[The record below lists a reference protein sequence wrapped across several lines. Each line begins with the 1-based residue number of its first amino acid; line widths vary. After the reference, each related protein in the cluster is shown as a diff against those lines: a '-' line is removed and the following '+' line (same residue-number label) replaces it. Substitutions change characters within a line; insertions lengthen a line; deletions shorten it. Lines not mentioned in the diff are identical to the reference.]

1 MNKETTMTDLNTIY
15 AGCTAFALNWTGE
28 AEVDRNMVD
37 LLAMAAQ
44 TYYSHLEQGKDCF
57 AELALESSSTYVQCD
72 LSSDELEEYVA
83 LFEDFLCQAS
93 EGEFDEFDW
102 EKVTYSED
110 EMVA

>member
-1 MNKETTMTDLNTIY
+1 MTELNTIY

-28 AEVDRNMVD
+28 AEVDRGMVD

-44 TYYSHLEQGKDCF
+44 TYYSHLEQGKDYY

-83 LFEDFLCQAS
+83 LFEDFLYQAS
-93 EGEFDEFDW
+93 EGDLDGFDW
-102 EKVTYSED
+102 EKVTFSE
-110 EMVA
+110 EELV